1 MSTSAERLEKI
12 RQTIF
17 TGAVDLNL
25 KGVIYKLSPLPLAGI
40 KYLDEFGTGSIDA
53 LVDLVFL
60 SASQV
65 DPSVEREEFALGI
78 DFSNITEVRQ
88 TLFDVSGIA
97 KKADPKA
104 EEVTTTEP
112 ITNP

>member
-25 KGVIYKLSPLPLAGI
+25 KGVVYKLSPLPLAGI

-78 DFSNITEVRQ
+78 DFSNVAEVRQ
-88 TLFDVSGIA
+88 TLFEVSGIA
-97 KKADPKA
+97 KQADPKVEA
-104 EEVTTTEP
+104 TTNQETATTP
-112 ITNP
+112 